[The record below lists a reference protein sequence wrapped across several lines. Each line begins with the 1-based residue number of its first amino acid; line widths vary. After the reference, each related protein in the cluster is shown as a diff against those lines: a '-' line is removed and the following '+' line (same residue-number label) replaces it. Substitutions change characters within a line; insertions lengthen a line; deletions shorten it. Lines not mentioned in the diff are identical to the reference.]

1 MFKKMSPEAQAKFNQ
16 KMQAER
22 RASRAALTARLQE
35 KAAQEG
41 PDSIWAEMLAER
53 LGSQC

>member
-1 MFKKMSPEAQAKFNQ
+1 MFKSTMSPEAQAKFTARV
-16 KMQAER
+16 QAER
-22 RASRAALTARLQE
+22 KASREALTARLQE

-53 LGSQC
+53 IAQ